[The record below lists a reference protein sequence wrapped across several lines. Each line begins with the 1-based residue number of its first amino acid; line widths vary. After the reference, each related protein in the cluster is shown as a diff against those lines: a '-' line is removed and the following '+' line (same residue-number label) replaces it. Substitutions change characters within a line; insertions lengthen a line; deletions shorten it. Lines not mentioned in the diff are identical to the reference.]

1 MKTIYNK
8 LFAALAFAALLSPTA
23 CVEEAPEYKKAD
35 AVGNA
40 EVYFPSD
47 LVTSYNLKDY
57 DGSFSIAVKRVDGTE
72 QMTVPLTVSADA
84 IFTVPSSVTF
94 GAGAT
99 DAKISFA
106 YDIDKVEAEKE
117 YPVSITLGDQTT
129 PYGVS
134 KYDFTVSIPAAWSI
148 WTGDDGEASG
158 KVHVYEV
165 WWGED
170 EVETLYYQDLGN
182 DLWYCYIENCWDT
195 SGDAKAQN
203 YYFYWDKKTNYLS
216 VPLQYM
222 GWTTSAGLK
231 VYAADAEGF
240 FTMYKGADWLAEN
253 GGVEWLYQEY
263 LGEERPYYDGN
274 GGFYLAS
281 YFTFGPASESGD
293 KFGYGYQFGGDKDY
307 AIAEGFVRT
316 IDYNGDKYIGA
327 SSPLYDGEAASE
339 FYASDEE
346 ATPVEFESQLRFD
359 ASYQPDDKEEEVKE
373 GTLTT
378 YYLKDYFGE
387 GHCLAF
393 TAPAPELLTNGSEI
407 SDVENDQATG
417 IYVFGNPLYV
427 SVKKGVF
434 TFEEG
439 NEFPTVSIVLKVF
452 TKNEEGEKV
461 FDFDQVSES
470 FTATAYAKDNYTIDD
485 IYGGLL
491 EDYLGT
497 WTIAS
502 YDYFDETDYA
512 YDITL
517 SDAGLDEEGDQ
528 LVKIQ
533 NMSGYGNY
541 FQDEIYAYYSNY
553 VLYVYPQVLEGKYK
567 DYSIELY
574 TFDPDSQKAYSKY
587 PVLGGICSDGN
598 LAFVSLYDSANISGF
613 AYYLPDDKSYLAIIS
628 NIRGLIDDSTSA
640 LSAGRHVMLEPQ
652 QDYLQALSSVV
663 SAKSAKFGGERIVLT
678 KKSDSVRSF
687 SHSPVEKAPKNLS
700 EKAFVPVI

>member
-47 LVTSYNLKDY
+47 LETSYNLKDY

-94 GAGAT
+94 SAGST

-134 KYDFTVSIPAAWSI
+134 KYDFTVSIPAAWNK
-148 WTGDDGEASG
+148 WTGDDGSKSG

-182 DLWYCYIENCWDT
+182 DVWYCYIENCWDT

-222 GWTTSAGLK
+222 GYTTSAGLK

-240 FTMYKGADWLAEN
+240 YTMYYGADVIAEK
-253 GGVEWLYQEY
+253 GGVDWLYPWC
-263 LGEERPYYDGN
+263 GEERPYYDGN

-281 YFTFGPASESGD
+281 FFTYGPKEESGD

-316 IDYNGDKYIGA
+316 IDYNGDKYFGA
-327 SSPLYDGEAASE
+327 SSPLYDGKAASE
-339 FYASDEE
+339 FFSSDEKT
-346 ATPVEFESQLRFD
+346 TPFEFESQLRYD
-359 ASYQPDDKEEEVKE
+359 ASYQPDDEEEEVAE
-373 GTLTT
+373 GTVTT
-378 YYLKDYFGE
+378 YYLKNYFGE

-393 TAPAPELLTNGSEI
+393 TAPAPELLKNGSEI

-427 SVKKGVF
+427 SVKKGTF

-439 NEFPTVSIVLKVF
+439 NEFPTVSLVLKVY

-470 FTATAYAKDNYTIDD
+470 FTATDYAKDNYTIDD
-485 IYGGLL
+485 IYGGYL

-502 YDYFDETDYA
+502 YDYFDKADYS

-517 SDAGLDEEGDQ
+517 SDAGTDADGKQ
-528 LVKIQ
+528 LVKIE
-533 NMSGYGNY
+533 NMSGYGKY
-541 FQDEIYAYYSNY
+541 FQDEMYAYYQKY
-553 VLYVYPQVLEGKYK
+553 VLYVYPQVLEGTYNGEEI
-567 DYSIELY
+567 DLY
-574 TFDPDSQKAYSKY
+574 TFDPDAEYTYSKY

-598 LAFVSLYDSANISGF
+598 LAFVSLYSDANISGF
-613 AYYLPDDKSYLAIIS
+613 AYYLPVSKQYLAIVS
-628 NIRGLIDDSTSA
+628 NIRGLIEESSSA
-640 LSAGRHVMLEPQ
+640 TSAGRHVMLEPQ
-652 QDYLQALSSVV
+652 SDYLQPLASAL
-663 SAKSAKFGGERIVLT
+663 SAKSAKIGGDRVVLT
-678 KKSDSVRSF
+678 KKSDSVRNYSL
-687 SHSPVEKAPKNLS
+687 SPVEKAPKNLS
-700 EKAFVPVI
+700 EKTFVPVI